1 MREDSAMSVQTFDPT
16 QAQSDT
22 VVDVTP
28 AALAHFRSQLQRAQQ
43 ASAVRLSVKKSGCTG
58 YMYVMD
64 LVHQPGPDDLH
75 VSLDEEVEL
84 LVDRE
89 SLAIVRGTRIDL
101 VTEGVNRQ
109 LRFINPNAKDH
120 CGCGESFNVN

>member
-1 MREDSAMSVQTFDPT
+1 MSVQTFDPT
-16 QAQSDT
+16 QSPSDT
-22 VVDVTP
+22 LVDVTP
-28 AALAHFRSQLQRAQQ
+28 AAVSHFRTQLQRATPS
-43 ASAVRLSVKKSGCTG
+43 SAVRLSVKKSGCTG

-64 LVHQPGPDDLH
+64 LVPQAGPDDLH
-75 VSLDEEVEL
+75 VPLDDGVEL
-84 LVDRE
+84 LVDRD

>member
-1 MREDSAMSVQTFDPT
+1 MSVQTFDPT
-16 QAQSDT
+16 QAPSDT
-22 VVDVTP
+22 LVDVTP
-28 AALAHFRSQLQRAQQ
+28 AAVSHFRAQLQRATP

-64 LVHQPGPDDLH
+64 LVPQAGPDDLH
-75 VSLDEEVEL
+75 VPLDEGVEL
-84 LVDRE
+84 LVDRD

>member
-1 MREDSAMSVQTFDPT
+1 MSVETFDPA
-16 QAQSDT
+16 QAAGAT

-28 AALAHFRSQLQRAQQ
+28 AALEHLLTQIHKSQDAC
-43 ASAVRLSVKKSGCTG
+43 AVRLSVKKSGCTG

-64 LVHQPGPDDLH
+64 LVPDARPDDLH
-75 VSLDEEVEL
+75 VPLDGEAEL
-84 LVDRE
+84 LVARD
-89 SLAIVRGTRIDL
+89 SLSIVNGTRIDL

-109 LRFINPNAKDH
+109 LRFINPNAKDQ

>member
-1 MREDSAMSVQTFDPT
+1 MSVQTFDPT
-16 QAQSDT
+16 LAQSDA
-22 VVDVTP
+22 VVEVTP
-28 AALAHFRSQLQRAQQ
+28 AARSHFRAQLQRAQP

-64 LVHQPGPDDLH
+64 LVPQAGPDDLH
-75 VSLDEEVEL
+75 VPLGEDVEL
-84 LVDRE
+84 LVDRD

>member
-1 MREDSAMSVQTFDPT
+1 MSVQTFDPS
-16 QAQSDT
+16 QSPADN

-28 AALAHFRSQLQRAQQ
+28 AAVAHFRSQLQRATPS
-43 ASAVRLSVKKSGCTG
+43 SAVRLSVKKSGCTG

-64 LVHQPGPDDLH
+64 LVPQAGPDDLH
-75 VSLDEEVEL
+75 VPLDEGVEL
-84 LVDRE
+84 LVDRD
-89 SLAIVRGTRIDL
+89 SLAFVRGTRIDL

>member
-1 MREDSAMSVQTFDPT
+1 MSVQTFDPT
-16 QAQSDT
+16 QAPGEA

-28 AALAHFRSQLQRAQQ
+28 AARAHFRSQLQRATPF
-43 ASAVRLSVKKSGCTG
+43 SAVRLSVKKSGCTG

-64 LVHQPGPDDLH
+64 LVEQPGPDDLH
-75 VSLDEEVEL
+75 VALGEDVEL
-84 LVDRE
+84 LVDRG
-89 SLAIVRGTRIDL
+89 SLDIVRGTRIDL

>member
-1 MREDSAMSVQTFDPT
+1 MSVETFDPA
-16 QAQSDT
+16 QAHAT
-22 VVDVTP
+22 TTVDVTP
-28 AALAHFRSQLQRAQQ
+28 AAVEHFRTQIHKAQD
-43 ASAVRLSVKKSGCTG
+43 ARAVRLSVKKSGCTG

-64 LVHQPGPDDLH
+64 LVPEAKPDDLH
-75 VSLDEEVEL
+75 VPLGSDVEL
-84 LVDRE
+84 LVARD
-89 SLAIVRGTRIDL
+89 SLAIVNGTRIDL